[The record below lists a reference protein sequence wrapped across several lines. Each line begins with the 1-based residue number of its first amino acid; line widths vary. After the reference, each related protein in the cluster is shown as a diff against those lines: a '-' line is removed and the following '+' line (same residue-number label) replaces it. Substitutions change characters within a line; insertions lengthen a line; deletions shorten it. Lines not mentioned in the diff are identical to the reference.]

1 MTTSLQM
8 QAYES
13 MLRENEEPA
22 MPYTLDE
29 QIAELR
35 REARLRPRVFDR
47 WVAAGSLTRQQADE
61 RIGRLQAA
69 IATLEGLR
77 DAEKSRVTPGLF

>member
-1 MTTSLQM
+1 MS
-8 QAYES
+8 
-13 MLRENEEPA
+13 
-22 MPYTLDE
+22 YTLDE

-47 WVAAGSLTRQQADE
+47 WVAAGTLTRQQADE

-69 IATLEGLR
+69 IATIEQLR
-77 DAEKSRVTPGLF
+77 DAEKAKQEPGLF

>member
-1 MTTSLQM
+1 MSGPT
-8 QAYES
+8 
-13 MLRENEEPA
+13 
-22 MPYTLDE
+22 YTLDE

-47 WVAAGSLTRQQADE
+47 WVAAGTLTREQADE

-69 IATLEGLR
+69 IATLEQLR
-77 DAEKSRVTPGLF
+77 DEQRDKVAPGLF